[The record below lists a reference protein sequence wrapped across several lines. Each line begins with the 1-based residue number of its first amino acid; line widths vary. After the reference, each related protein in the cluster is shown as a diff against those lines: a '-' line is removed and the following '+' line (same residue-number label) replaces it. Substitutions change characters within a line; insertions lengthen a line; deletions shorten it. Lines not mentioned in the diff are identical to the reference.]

1 MVDQSKRN
9 TMQLTKIK
17 MQPLYGRRVAVI
29 PVPDDPGAW
38 KQATREQLSVLL
50 VVMAESE
57 LSYLSIAEKT
67 GATVEQINDAL
78 RYWSRAGVLT
88 LEECERPVR
97 LSASATQ
104 ASQAGVSVPERP
116 ERAAVLPHYN
126 TEETA
131 RFLERN
137 PATAGLVDCCQQ
149 ELGKMFTT
157 AETEIIIG
165 LLDYLSLDAE
175 YILLLCAHCAK
186 NKKKSLRYIEKMAIS
201 LHDAGITT
209 YDQLEIHLKKID
221 AVGSAESELR
231 EMFGIGKRALIKREK
246 ECFSRWVAEW
256 ELPLDMIRH
265 AYEITVS
272 RTGDAAVAYANA
284 ILEKWYAAGYR
295 TLDDVLAA
303 EEEKR
308 PASSPASGSFD
319 TDDFFE
325 AAIIRSYGQ

>member
-1 MVDQSKRN
+1 MYHQIKAN
-9 TMQLTKIK
+9 TMQLTNIQ
-17 MQPLYGRRVAVI
+17 MHPQYGRRVAVV
-29 PVPDDPGAW
+29 PVPDDPGVW
-38 KQATREQLSVLL
+38 RNATREQLSVLL

-57 LSYLSIAEKT
+57 LSYLNIAEKT
-67 GATVEQINDAL
+67 GATVEQINGAL
-78 RYWSRAGVLT
+78 RYWAQAGVLS
-88 LEECERPVR
+88 LEECDRPAR
-97 LSASATQ
+97 TPSAMRPE
-104 ASQAGVSVPERP
+104 PERP
-116 ERAAVLPHYN
+116 DRAAALPHYN

-131 RFLERN
+131 RFLEKN
-137 PATAGLVDCCQQ
+137 PGTAGLVDCCQQ

-186 NKKKSLRYIEKMAIS
+186 NRKKSLRYIEKMAIS

-209 YDQLEIHLKKID
+209 YEQLEIHLKKMD
-221 AVGSAESELR
+221 AVGTAEAELR

-246 ECFSRWVAEW
+246 ECFSRWIAEW
-256 ELPLDMIRH
+256 ELPIDMIRH

-284 ILEKWYAAGYR
+284 ILEKWVAAGYR
-295 TLDDVLAA
+295 TLDAVLAA

-308 PASSPASGSFD
+308 PASSVSSGSFD